1 MRGRKVFVALWFV
14 FLNVKNL
21 IFITTEGPLLSRS
34 LSVKRWKA
42 LGRKPSVC
50 WVLFLDSRFLCLVFH
65 PGSARAACQP
75 ARAVFPR

>member
-34 LSVKRWKA
+34 LSVKRSQA

-75 ARAVFPR
+75 ARAAFPR